1 MSRIQYHDNTL
12 MVEQTRLSDV
22 AKQFGTPC
30 YVYSRHAIEDNWHA
44 FDKALHGIPH
54 RIGYAVKAN
63 SNLGVLNILARL
75 GSCFDIVSRGELER
89 VLAAGGDPQKIIFS
103 GVGKQTHE
111 IERALEVGIYCFNV
125 ESIDEI
131 HRIHTLAQARN
142 KIAAIALRI
151 NPDVDPQTHPYIAT
165 GLKDNKFGIDTTSLT
180 TILTFLKALPHL
192 RLIGIACHIGSQ
204 LTTLPPFL
212 AAAERLLVLAD
223 QCRQAGFE
231 LSHINLGGG
240 LGVRYHEE
248 QPPTITDY
256 VETLRRALRH
266 QALELILEPGRA
278 IVANAGVLLT
288 RVEYLKHTP
297 HKNFAIVDAAMNDLI
312 RPALYNAWQDILPL
326 KHAADRETMLYD
338 IVGPVCE
345 SADFLGKDRRLH
357 LQPNDLLAITA
368 AGAYGFAMSSNYN
381 SRPRVAEV
389 MVDRDT
395 VHLIRE
401 RENLTDLF
409 AGEKIISA

>member
-1 MSRIQYHDNTL
+1 
-12 MVEQTRLSDV
+12 
-22 AKQFGTPC
+22 
-30 YVYSRHAIEDNWHA
+30 
-44 FDKALHGIPH
+44 
-54 RIGYAVKAN
+54 
-63 SNLGVLNILARL
+63 
-75 GSCFDIVSRGELER
+75 
-89 VLAAGGDPQKIIFS
+89 
-103 GVGKQTHE
+103 
-111 IERALEVGIYCFNV
+111 
-125 ESIDEI
+125 
-131 HRIHTLAQARN
+131 
-142 KIAAIALRI
+142 
-151 NPDVDPQTHPYIAT
+151 
-165 GLKDNKFGIDTTSLT
+165 
-180 TILTFLKALPHL
+180 
-192 RLIGIACHIGSQ
+192 
-204 LTTLPPFL
+204 
-212 AAAERLLVLAD
+212 
-223 QCRQAGFE
+223 